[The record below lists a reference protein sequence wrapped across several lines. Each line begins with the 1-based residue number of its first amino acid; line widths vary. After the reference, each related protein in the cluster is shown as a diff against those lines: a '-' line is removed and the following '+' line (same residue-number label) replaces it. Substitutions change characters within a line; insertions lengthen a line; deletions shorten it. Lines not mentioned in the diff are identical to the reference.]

1 MEEDEDEFGEM
12 PSFDREVNKVAQQL
26 TREQLKNILPA
37 QLTTLKRSKLS
48 STRASKQQAGL
59 PDDNKVQEVL
69 PLIGLFWRWRWRWRG
84 QLSEVFG
91 WSYDGLLRQQT
102 IEDDIAAALAFG
114 DSKAAYRL
122 LQTLDDVKNQSILLD
137 SMTRRS
143 FVRAVHDSSSA
154 GCSAQPLRC
163 ALRRGRRRV

>member
-1 MEEDEDEFGEM
+1 M
-12 PSFDREVNKVAQQL
+12 
-26 TREQLKNILPA
+26 
-37 QLTTLKRSKLS
+37 
-48 STRASKQQAGL
+48 
-59 PDDNKVQEVL
+59 
-69 PLIGLFWRWRWRWRG
+69 
-84 QLSEVFG
+84 
-91 WSYDGLLRQQT
+91 RQQT

-143 FVRAVHDSSSA
+143 FVRAVHESSSA
-154 GCSAQPLRC
+154 GSSAQPLRC